1 MADPVYDDHRIHLVT
16 VTFAVVLAAA
26 ILFLLANLVPQV
38 MDLMMMPPALS
49 DHPEAVG

>member
-38 MDLMMMPPALS
+38 VDLMMMPPPLS
-49 DHPEAVG
+49 GHTEAVG